1 METTWRTS
9 PMFCHHRAHDAV
21 SLRFFFLFSS
31 FFLQIMKILQ
41 IMKLVAR
48 LAQKGRGRLTVNY
61 HFHSLGLKN
70 FWKWRSKIQDGRQ
83 DGCRL
88 NEKLW
93 SDIRNRNCGF
103 IFQNNYVKL
112 YIFRISKVS
121 WITLTYFEGQKM
133 KIQDGRQDGCRLNE
147 ILRSGI

>member
-1 METTWRTS
+1 M
-9 PMFCHHRAHDAV
+9 
-21 SLRFFFLFSS
+21 LF
-31 FFLQIMKILQ
+31 IEI
-41 IMKLVAR
+41 
-48 LAQKGRGRLTVNY
+48 
-61 HFHSLGLKN
+61 KN
-70 FWKWRSKIQDGRQ
+70 IWKWWSKIQDGRQ

-133 KIQDGRQDGCRLNE
+133 KIQDGRQDGCRL
-147 ILRSGI
+147 LSGAK